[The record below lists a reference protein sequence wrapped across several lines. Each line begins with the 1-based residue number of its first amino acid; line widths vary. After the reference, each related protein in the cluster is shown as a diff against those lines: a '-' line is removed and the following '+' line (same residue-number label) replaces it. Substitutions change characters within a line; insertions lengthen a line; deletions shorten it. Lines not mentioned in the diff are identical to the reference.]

1 MSIFEYD
8 EEKELA
14 LMRKDEYNAGVK
26 AGKKEGIK
34 EGIKEGREGAAVR
47 MLAAGTYSIEEIAS
61 ISGLSAEAVGML
73 KAAEKQSGNRKSRK

>member
-14 LMRKDEYNAGVK
+14 LMRKDEYNAGVE

-34 EGIKEGREGAAVR
+34 ETAVR
-47 MLAAGTYSIEEIAS
+47 MLSAGTYSIEEITS
-61 ISGLSAEAVGML
+61 ISGLSVETVRTL
-73 KAAEKQSGNRKSRK
+73 EKEKMQSRK

>member
-14 LMRKDEYNAGVK
+14 LIRKDEYNAGVE

-34 EGIKEGREGAAVR
+34 EGMEGAAVR
-47 MLAAGTYSIEEIAS
+47 MLSAGTYTLEEIAN
-61 ISGLSAEAVGML
+61 ISGLPLETVERL
-73 KAAEKQSGNRKSRK
+73 KMERA

>member
-14 LMRKDEYNAGVK
+14 LMRKDEYNAGVE

-34 EGIKEGREGAAVR
+34 EGIKETVVR
-47 MLAAGTYSIEEIAS
+47 MLSAGTYSIEEIAS
-61 ISGLSAEAVGML
+61 ISGLSVETVRTL
-73 KAAEKQSGNRKSRK
+73 EKEKMQSRK